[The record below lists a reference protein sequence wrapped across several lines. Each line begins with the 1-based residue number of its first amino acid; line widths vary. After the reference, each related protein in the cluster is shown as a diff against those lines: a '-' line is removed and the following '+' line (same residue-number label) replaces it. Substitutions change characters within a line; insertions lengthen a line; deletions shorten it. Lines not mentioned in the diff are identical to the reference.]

1 MLPRSE
7 LGAKSTQANNIA
19 IKFMSDGNIEA
30 KVKEIIVE
38 QLGVNADQVKPEA
51 KMIEDLGA
59 DSLDAVELVMAIE
72 EEFGIEVPDEEAE
85 KLVAVNDITTYVTK
99 VKS

>member
-1 MLPRSE
+1 MSE
-7 LGAKSTQANNIA
+7 SLG
-19 IKFMSDGNIEA
+19 
-30 KVKEIIVE
+30 KVTEIIVE

-51 KMIEDLGA
+51 KLVEDLGA

-85 KLVAVNDITTYVTK
+85 KLQAVGDILSYID
-99 VKS
+99 SNA

>member
-1 MLPRSE
+1 
-7 LGAKSTQANNIA
+7 
-19 IKFMSDGNIEA
+19 MSDGTIEA
-30 KVKEIIVE
+30 KVKDIIVE

-85 KLVAVNDITTYVTK
+85 KLISVGNITSYVEK
-99 VKS
+99 VSG